1 MTSARVHRQYLE
13 ALGVD
18 IWQSR
23 AGGPQAPNR
32 AVNTR
37 TPQSDATVGEAEESV
52 SALSP
57 IQLGQRLPVLRVST
71 QVSQLKVS
79 VLVVTDEEVTS
90 DESVALLSA
99 MFTAIDLG
107 GDAWQ
112 LASFSS
118 ALQPTDGVALKELSQ
133 TLQPQAIVL
142 MLRGNAVNANL
153 DRLRSNQIRS
163 KEMQSFAMVTYHPQ
177 DAIENP
183 DIKRPVWEDLKL
195 LRQWL
200 SSSTIGP

>member
-1 MTSARVHRQYLE
+1 MHRQYLQ

-18 IWQSR
+18 IWQLR
-23 AGGPQAPNR
+23 ATESQVQNSALNARDPKGSAES
-32 AVNTR
+32 V
-37 TPQSDATVGEAEESV
+37 VEESV
-52 SALSP
+52 SALSAM
-57 IQLGQRLPVLRVST
+57 QLGQRLPELLVSAK
-71 QVSQLKVS
+71 VSQSQVS
-79 VLVVTDEEVTS
+79 VLVVTDEEVSS

-99 MFTAIDLG
+99 MFNAIDL
-107 GDAWQ
+107 DADSWQ
-112 LASFSS
+112 LASLSDTYRVLPKGKPVD
-118 ALQPTDGVALKELSQ
+118 AVPLKELSR

-142 MLRGNAVNANL
+142 MLRGNIAAANL
-153 DRLRSNQIRS
+153 ERLRSNQIRS

-200 SSSTIGP
+200 FS